1 MGPGQAGTWNKN
13 GKPEDMATRV
23 ASNSKASA
31 KGGVSS
37 YKGVGSAG
45 NKQPVDKSE
54 SNDSGPTTQTIGNG
68 NVKRTG
74 YKTPSADVSGAD
86 MMGGKGMGGY

>member
-13 GKPEDMATRV
+13 GMPEDMATFRAV
-23 ASNSKASA
+23 NTKASS
-31 KGGVSS
+31 KGGVMSF
-37 YKGVGSAG
+37 KGVGSTG
-45 NKQPVDKSE
+45 NKQPADTKD